1 MNARPISEI
10 SIVKQATINLLP
22 LPDLVLAEIKDYLFR
37 EKPEKPSLKEE
48 YIKHDCRAL
57 IRLIET
63 YNYTDDEASEVINM
77 YEPYED
83 EHIFEVE
90 HIEVILSYFPKSTIT
105 EATMNA
111 IEKCYPHELDYIN
124 KLRNK

>member
-1 MNARPISEI
+1 MNKIPEI

-22 LPDLVLAEIKDYLFR
+22 LPDLVLAEDYLFC
-37 EKPEKPSLKEE
+37 EKPSKPSLVEE

-83 EHIFEVE
+83 GHIPEVE

-105 EATMNA
+105 EETMKA
-111 IEKCYPHELDYIN
+111 IKKCYPHELDYIN
-124 KLRNK
+124 RLRNK

>member
-1 MNARPISEI
+1 MNKIHEI

-22 LPDLVLAEIKDYLFR
+22 LPDLVLAEIKDYLF
-37 EKPEKPSLKEE
+37 KPLNPSLMEE
-48 YIKHDCRAL
+48 YIKYDYRGL

-83 EHIFEVE
+83 GHIPEVE
-90 HIEVILSYFPKSTIT
+90 HIEIILSYFPKSTIT
-105 EATMNA
+105 EETMKA
-111 IEKCYPHELDYIN
+111 IKKCYPHELDYIN

>member
-1 MNARPISEI
+1 MNTRPITEI

-22 LPDLVLAEIKDYLFR
+22 LPDLVLAEIKDYLFC
-37 EKPEKPSLKEE
+37 EKPLNPSLKEE
-48 YIKHDCRAL
+48 YIKHDYRGL

-63 YNYTDDEASEVINM
+63 YNYTDEEASEVINM

-83 EHIFEVE
+83 GYIPEVE

-105 EATMNA
+105 EETMNA
-111 IEKCYPHELDYIN
+111 IIKCYPHELDYIN
-124 KLRNK
+124 RLRNK